1 MIAKKSSDIGGDQFV
16 EMTPA
21 TPYELSA
28 ENQADKAAVLDLET
42 RYRAVFGSS
51 HDAFLIAD
59 ASGQYVE
66 ANESAAALLG
76 FSRTVLTTMSMDE
89 LHARPEWTA
98 EDRLRFVKD
107 GRWDGLMSVRS
118 QSGETVPVYAR
129 LSLIQLSDCAL
140 YLTALSQT
148 SPIDQNVTTLAATS
162 EKPSLL
168 ERGIGLLS
176 MFFLL
181 VTILL
186 LAGGALAV
194 YAGFRFPAVR

>member
-1 MIAKKSSDIGGDQFV
+1 MIAKKNTDIGSDQVV
-16 EMTPA
+16 EMTPV
-21 TPYELSA
+21 TRDDSSA
-28 ENQADKAAVLDLET
+28 ENQADKAAALDLET

-51 HDAFLIAD
+51 HDAFLMAD

-76 FSRTVLTTMSMDE
+76 FSRAALTTMSMDE

-129 LSLIQLSDCAL
+129 LSLIQLSDHAL

-148 SPIDQNVTTLAATS
+148 NPTDQNVATLVATP

-168 ERGIGLLS
+168 ERGIGLLC
-176 MFFLL
+176 MFLL
-181 VTILL
+181 LITILL